1 MARRIEIGRR
11 ERAVARESS
20 VGRSSVKGI
29 AAIVTVGL
37 GFSVPRT
44 AMIQGVCIYVSVVC
58 CSVSCCPGTGAEGW
72 AGKRSE
78 LRAERVPVDA
88 P

>member
-1 MARRIEIGRR
+1 MRRMARRIEIGRR

-58 CSVSCCPGTGAEGW
+58 CSVSFCVLLSRDRSGGLG
-72 AGKRSE
+72 GKK
-78 LRAERVPVDA
+78 V
-88 P
+88 